1 MATINGLT
9 TLAVTDVTAS
19 DFLPVYDASAG
30 TDKKTVLYAT
40 GTWTPSLRFGTGT
53 TGMTYA
59 SRTAYYTRIG
69 NLCYIVADIRLSAKG
84 SSTGNA
90 DIAGLPYT
98 SSTNPN
104 GPISIRW
111 VSMASSLVTC
121 LGVIADSSAALS
133 LYGATA
139 ATATLAALTDAA
151 FGNSSILQLSGVYM
165 VAVT

>member
-1 MATINGLT
+1 MPTINDLT
-9 TLAVTDVTAS
+9 TLSVPSVAAD
-19 DFLPVYDASAG
+19 DYLPIYDTSAA
-30 TDKKTVLYAT
+30 TDKKTPLYVT

-59 SRTAYYTRIG
+59 SRTAYFSRVG
-69 NLCYIVADIRLSAKG
+69 NLCYFVADIRLSAKG

-104 GPISIRW
+104 GPILFRW
-111 VSMASSLVTC
+111 VTMTSSLVTC
-121 LGVIADSSAALS
+121 VGIIADASAAIAI
-133 LYGATA
+133 YGATA

-151 FGNSSILQLSGVYM
+151 FSNSSILQLSGVYM
-165 VAVT
+165 VALT